1 MTLLASTRAALLLAW
16 QASPWRVVARGV
28 VAVVTALVPVVAI
41 WFTKAVLDAV
51 ASGRPV
57 VVAATGLVICGV
69 VMGASAPVMTYL
81 AVELDRSVMLHARVR
96 LFEAVGSLNGLARLE
111 DPAFHNQL
119 RLAESSGTQVP
130 GNAVATL
137 VTGAGS
143 LLTAGGL
150 LTVLARI
157 SWPMTAV
164 VLAASVPAVAVE
176 LRMSRI
182 RARMLHQVAPSERR
196 EIFYSQLLL
205 DPQAAKELRLFGLT
219 RFFGERMRRER
230 RKANAQHRGVD
241 LRELRTQGLLA
252 LVAALVSGAGLLWA
266 VIGASHGRLSVGDVA
281 VFIASVTSLQ
291 AATSAVVGMLA
302 GLHHDVVMFQHFL
315 AVERTEQDVVDPV
328 STRELPPLRF
338 GIELRDVWF
347 RYAPDQ
353 PWVLRGVDLTIPA
366 GAVVGLVGRNGAGKS
381 TLVKLICR
389 LYEPTRGTIQWDGVD
404 LRDVPVAELRDRI
417 GAVFQD
423 FMAYDLSAAENIGVG
438 DLAALDDS
446 ARIMAAAQR
455 TGIHDV
461 VAALP
466 RGYETFLSRIYVD
479 DGQVDPQPSTYLSG
493 GQWQKL
499 ATARAF
505 MRSQRDLLILDE
517 PSSGL
522 DAAAEYELH
531 HRLRELRQ
539 GRASLLVSHR
549 LGSLRDADVIVT
561 LDDGRVAEVGDH
573 VSLTLQNGIYA
584 AMFRMQASGYQP
596 DGKVKA

>member
-1 MTLLASTRAALLLAW
+1 MTLLASARAALLLAW
-16 QASPWRVVARGV
+16 QASPWRVLVRGV
-28 VAVVTALVPVVAI
+28 VAVVTALVPVLAI

-57 VVAATGLVICGV
+57 LVAVIGLMACGV
-69 VMGASAPVMTYL
+69 VMGASTPVTSYL
-81 AVELDRSVMLHARVR
+81 AAELDRNVTLRARAR

-130 GNAVATL
+130 GDTVATL

-143 LLTAGGL
+143 LVTAGGL
-150 LTVLARI
+150 LTVLAGI

-164 VLAASVPAVAVE
+164 VLVASLPAVGVE

-182 RARMLHQVAPSERR
+182 RARMLYQVAPSERR

-219 RFFGERMRRER
+219 RFFGERMQRER
-230 RKANAQHRGVD
+230 RKTNAQHRGVD
-241 LRELRTQGLLA
+241 LRELRTQGMLS
-252 LVAALVSGAGLLWA
+252 LVAAAVSGAGLLWA
-266 VIGASHGRLSVGDVA
+266 VTDAAHGRLSVGDVA

-302 GLHHDVVMFQHFL
+302 RLHHDLVMFQHFL
-315 AVERTEQDVVDPV
+315 AIERTEQDVVDPV
-328 STRELPPLRF
+328 ATRELPPLRS
-338 GIELRDVWF
+338 GIELRNVWF

-389 LYEPTRGTIQWDGVD
+389 LYEPTCGTIQWDGID
-404 LRDVPVAELRDRI
+404 LRDVPVAQLRNRI

-438 DLAALDDS
+438 DLAALTDS
-446 ARIMAAAQR
+446 ARIVAAAER
-455 TGIHDV
+455 AGIHDT

-479 DGQVDPQPSTYLSG
+479 DGQLDPHSTTYLSG

-549 LGSLRDADVIVT
+549 LGSLRDADVIVA
-561 LDDGRVAEVGDH
+561 LDGGRVAEVGDH
-573 VSLTLQNGIYA
+573 VSLTRHNGIYA
-584 AMFRMQASGYQP
+584 AMFRMQAAGYQS